1 MKKIKCFVN
10 HFFFNSFEWIK
21 KINLVIEKEELKSV
35 LKLNEKSQSPQVY
48 EKKKKKKIN
57 NANENP

>member
-48 EKKKKKKIN
+48 EKKKK
-57 NANENP
+57 ENQ